1 MTDSLNWE
9 MGQFRKRKDTK
20 QLKISIANAVP
31 WPLSW
36 RPRLAQIQEDLTARA
51 PGKLFG

>member
-31 WPLSW
+31 WP
-36 RPRLAQIQEDLTARA
+36 A
-51 PGKLFG
+51 